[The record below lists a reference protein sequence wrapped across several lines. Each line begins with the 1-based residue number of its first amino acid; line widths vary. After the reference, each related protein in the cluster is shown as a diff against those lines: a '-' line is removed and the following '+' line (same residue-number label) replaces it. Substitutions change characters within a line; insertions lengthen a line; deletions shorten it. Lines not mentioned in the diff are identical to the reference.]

1 MSALQAKRMAVEHS
15 TLEGGLLLLV
25 TLLVGGG
32 VIMVFSTQIAD
43 PNSLALRYDYLK
55 RHLVHLCLGLIC
67 AFIMSRVP
75 LVWVRGL
82 ALPGLLFAVLIL
94 ILVLVPGI
102 GAEVNGSRRWL
113 SLFGLRAQPAEL
125 AKLAM
130 LVYCADY
137 LVRKQAQLDEWRVGI
152 GVIGGVLAVPVLLML
167 MQPDFG
173 SSALM
178 TLTVGG
184 MLFLAGIRL
193 RHFLLAVVFGLL
205 AGAWL
210 VLSESYRLKRLLAF
224 QDPWNDAFGS
234 GFQLVQAL
242 IAIGRGEWFGVGLG
256 NSIQKLFYLPHAHN
270 DFLLAIV
277 GEELGSVGMLAVL
290 ALFAGLVVVIFRM
303 ADRAERHG
311 DPFSALLARGIGL
324 LFGLQ
329 AGVHAGVNLGLLPT
343 KGLNLPLMSY
353 GGSSM
358 VVSMLALGL
367 VWGIARQQ
375 ARAPARRSKSR
386 GGRS

>member
-1 MSALQAKRMAVEHS
+1 MSALHAGRGAVDRS

-25 TLLVGGG
+25 TLLLGGG
-32 VIMVFSTQIAD
+32 VVMVFSTQIAD
-43 PNSLALRYDYLK
+43 PGNLALRYDYLQK
-55 RHLVHLCLGLIC
+55 HLAHLVLGLAC
-67 AFIMSRVP
+67 ALIASRMP
-75 LVWVRGL
+75 LTWVRAL
-82 ALPGLLFAVLIL
+82 ALPGLLFAVFAL

-102 GAEVNGSRRWL
+102 GTEVNGSRRWL
-113 SLFGLRAQPAEL
+113 SLLGLRAQPAEL

-137 LVRKQAQLDEWRVGI
+137 LTRKQAWLGDWRIGI
-152 GVIGGVLAVPVLLML
+152 GVIGAVLAVPVMLML

-173 SSALM
+173 SSVLM
-178 TLTVGG
+178 TVTVGG
-184 MLFLAGIRL
+184 MLFLAGVKL
-193 RHFLLAVVFGLL
+193 RHFLLAGLLGTL

-210 VLSESYRLKRLLAF
+210 VLGESYRVKRLLAF

-270 DFLLAIV
+270 DFMLAMI
-277 GEELGSVGMLAVL
+277 GEELGSVGMLCVL
-290 ALFAGLVVVIFRM
+290 GLFAALVVVIFRLGQ
-303 ADRAERHG
+303 RAERRG
-311 DPFSALLARGIGL
+311 DAFAALLARGIGL

-329 AGVHAGVNLGLLPT
+329 VGVHAGVNLGLLPT

-353 GGSSM
+353 GGSSL
-358 VVSMLALGL
+358 VASLLALGL
-367 VWGIARQQ
+367 IWNIARQPE
-375 ARAPARRSKSR
+375 RAPERRR
-386 GGRS
+386 QT